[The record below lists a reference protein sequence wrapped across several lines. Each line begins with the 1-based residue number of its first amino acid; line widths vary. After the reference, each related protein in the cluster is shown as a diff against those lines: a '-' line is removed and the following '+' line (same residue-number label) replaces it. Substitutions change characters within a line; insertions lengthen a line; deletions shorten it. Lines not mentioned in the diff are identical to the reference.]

1 MKICFVSPKFPTEQ
15 YPDGVWD
22 YTQKVCEEMARLGH
36 DITILM
42 SSGYGADFQSPLKT
56 VPFAPAW
63 GFKTFLRLFK
73 LCRMEKYDILNLQ
86 YSPPFYGVFFKIFYP
101 FIRLVCPAVMTIHT
115 LVGAGSLNRLLAF
128 MLITFSSG
136 VISTN
141 EEVSYMIGRYM
152 PWKKD
157 FARIPI
163 GSNIIP
169 PEKEKIEAK
178 EEKDVIVLTHFGLFY
193 PGKGVETILR
203 AVAELKKEYKD
214 FKLVMIGGKW
224 PGKEQYYESLRQQ
237 AKQLDVD
244 DKVSWVGYLPSSDV
258 SEYLSKTDIYL
269 IPYDM
274 GISIRRGS
282 YMAGL
287 VHGLPMISTYA
298 KIKSEYI
305 REGENIALVPP
316 RDPVALKNKIL
327 ELIHDPDK
335 RTRLA
340 ENARSLVDEFS
351 WPKIASRMIQVF
363 EKVRERGA

>member
-1 MKICFVSPKFPTEQ
+1 
-15 YPDGVWD
+15 
-22 YTQKVCEEMARLGH
+22 L
-36 DITILM
+36 
-42 SSGYGADFQSPLKT
+42 
-56 VPFAPAW
+56 
-63 GFKTFLRLFK
+63 
-73 LCRMEKYDILNLQ
+73 
-86 YSPPFYGVFFKIFYP
+86 
-101 FIRLVCPAVMTIHT
+101 
-115 LVGAGSLNRLLAF
+115 
-128 MLITFSSG
+128 
-136 VISTN
+136 
-141 EEVSYMIGRYM
+141 GRYM